1 MEKTLIFLILSIP
14 IVILSWKSLSR
25 IKSHGFYRFFSFES
39 ILWLILSNYRYW
51 FDDPLAVNQLFS
63 WSFLFVALYLVLA
76 GVWMMKIKGKQQK
89 GRDEVLFA
97 FEETTQLVDT
107 GIFKYIRHP
116 LYASLIFLT
125 WGICLKNPTIE
136 TIVIATISTVFLHLT
151 AIHDEQECLAYFGE
165 KYGLYMKRTKRFI
178 PFLF

>member
-1 MEKTLIFLILSIP
+1 MEKTLVFVILSIP

-51 FDDPLAVNQLFS
+51 FEDPLAVNQLFS

-76 GVWMMKIKGKQQK
+76 GGWMLKMKGMPQK
-89 GRDEVLFA
+89 GRDEALFA

-116 LYASLIFLT
+116 LYSSLIFLT
-125 WGICLKNPTIE
+125 WGICLKNPTFE
-136 TIVIATISTVFLHLT
+136 TVIIASISTVFNYLM
-151 AIHDEQECLAYFGE
+151 AVYDEKECLAYFGE
-165 KYGLYMKRTKRFI
+165 KYRLYMKRTKRFI